1 MIAGSIVQ
9 SWQGGTSMATPAGL
23 AMSWDEWQRHD
34 ALALADRVGAKELTV
49 AEVCAQAVAAIE
61 RLEPAIE
68 AVLGVYD
75 DVIANPDR
83 DGPSKAGRLYGIPIL
98 LKDLG
103 SGLAGR
109 TQEAGSLLFRGH
121 VVPATDPLVG
131 NFLEAGLVPIGR
143 STTPEFGMTFDT
155 ATDYL
160 GRLKVSRNPWKTD
173 RTPGGSSGG
182 SAAAVAAGI
191 TPISMASDGGGSTR
205 IPAAFC
211 GLVGLKATR
220 GRVPRPLLQSEYISR
235 SSTDG
240 VVTRSVRDTAAVYD
254 YLPRTPNGGTFIPM
268 GRPQG
273 SYLDVVQRDPP
284 QLRIGLSTGNWGRG
298 AATDAEVAERLRDVG
313 KLLDTLGHHV
323 EEVVDDRSICSW
335 ETLWSA
341 YGTSWV
347 GGRAQFATIARER
360 GLDPARLDQYLGP
373 IVYRHYRAAGRYDK
387 FAIWKMMADN
397 NTVTREFGRFMER
410 VDVLLVPT
418 MAIRVPP
425 ANGPYSLLHDVEL
438 EPWLEQLCDACRYTM
453 PANETGL
460 PAISVPAGLD
470 RDGVPIGV
478 QLYGNF
484 AREDLLLQ
492 VAAQIEQA
500 RPEWFSTTPPINVA
514 QTL

>member
-1 MIAGSIVQ
+1 
-9 SWQGGTSMATPAGL
+9 MARRTGL
-23 AMSWDEWQRHD
+23 AMSWDEWHRHD
-34 ALALADRVGAKELTV
+34 ALALADRVRSEEVTPGEL
-49 AEVCAQAVAAIE
+49 CAQAAAAME
-61 RLEPAIE
+61 RLDPAIE
-68 AVLGVYD
+68 AVLGVFD
-75 DVIANPDR
+75 DVIADPDR
-83 DGPSKAGRLYGIPIL
+83 DGPSKAGRLYGVPLL

-103 SGLAGR
+103 AGLAGR
-109 TQEAGSLLFRGH
+109 IQESGSRLFCGH
-121 VVPATDPLVG
+121 VVPATDPLVS
-131 NFLEAGLVPIGR
+131 NYLEAGLVPIGR

-160 GRLKVSRNPWKTD
+160 GRVKVTRNPWNPE

-191 TPISMASDGGGSTR
+191 LPLSMSSDGGGSTR

-220 GRVPRPLLQSEYISR
+220 GRVPRPLVQSEYISR

-254 YLPRTPNGGTFIPM
+254 YLTRIPNGGTFIPM
-268 GRPQG
+268 GRPPD
-273 SYLDVVQRDPP
+273 SYLDAVQRDPP
-284 QLRIGLSTGNWGRG
+284 RLRIGLSTGNWGRG
-298 AATDAEVAERLRDVG
+298 SATDVEVAERVRSVG
-313 KLLDTLGHHV
+313 KLLDSLSHHV
-323 EEVVDDRSICSW
+323 EEVDDRSICSW

-373 IVYRHYRAAGRYDK
+373 IVYRHYLAAERYDK

-397 NTVTREFGRFMER
+397 NTVTREFGRFMEHL
-410 VDVLLVPT
+410 DLLLVPT
-418 MAIRVPP
+418 MAIRVPQ
-425 ANGPYSLLHDVEL
+425 ANGPYSLLREAEL
-438 EPWLEQLCDACRYTM
+438 DPWLEQLCDACRYTM

-470 RDGVPIGV
+470 RDGLPIGV
-478 QLYGNF
+478 QFYGNF
-484 AREDLLLQ
+484 GREDLLIQ
-492 VAAQIEQA
+492 IAARIERA
-500 RPEWFSTTPPINVA
+500 RPEWFGAVPPIHVS